1 MWNGVTFCCGQVGT
15 WGNLC
20 VAAQSAASHP
30 QAVLWVSPCP
40 TQPWGLCVAQGVGTW
55 GCVAAWDT
63 HGQGSATCSLH
74 CKGVAAAARDML
86 SPQDVLMCSD
96 PCPSPLPIPQACSFD
111 LHPAL
116 FFFVW
121 GCFFHRNLISTL

>member
-1 MWNGVTFCCGQVGT
+1 MGSLSAVARLALGVTSVSLHNLQHSTHRLCCG
-15 WGNLC
+15 
-20 VAAQSAASHP
+20 
-30 QAVLWVSPCP
+30 CP
-40 TQPWGLCVAQGVGTW
+40 TQPWGLCAAQGVGTW

-74 CKGVAAAARDML
+74 CKGVAAGARDML

-96 PCPSPLPIPQACSFD
+96 PCPSPLPSVPIPQACSFD

-121 GCFFHRNLISTL
+121 GCFFHQNLISTL